1 MLSDVHC
8 RLGVKTRA
16 FHLGDYRR
24 AHMGP
29 GTDVPHDYF
38 FVNGKVPRRRI
49 PDYFVDA
56 HSLGLHAGRHWIF
69 DICIYLLHVTTMAP
83 HLTLTADHKN

>member
-56 HSLGLHAGRHWIF
+56 YSLGLHAGRRWVLISAY
-69 DICIYLLHVTTMAP
+69 IYYMSQQWHP
-83 HLTLTADHKN
+83 TLP

>member
-1 MLSDVHC
+1 MLKGVHY

-38 FVNGKVPRRRI
+38 FIDGE
-49 PDYFVDA
+49 
-56 HSLGLHAGRHWIF
+56 
-69 DICIYLLHVTTMAP
+69 AP
-83 HLTLTADHKN
+83 HAESLIVFFMPIR